1 MNRQKIEQC
10 IYELLEAIGE
20 DPKRE
25 GLVETPKRVARA
37 YAEILGADE
46 PDVSE
51 FFKTFDY
58 EGDGVVIQNDIEFY
72 SMCEHHMLPFFGKVH
87 IAYLPNNKVIGLSKL
102 GRIVDHYSKNLQLQ
116 ERLNEQIASS
126 LIEHLECKGVVVMI
140 EAHHMCMSMRGIK
153 KGNAITKSVVTKGIY
168 KSDSGARAEILS
180 LLTN

>member
-1 MNRQKIEQC
+1 MNRDKIEQC
-10 IYELLEAIGE
+10 IYDLLEAIGE
-20 DPKRE
+20 DPNRE
-25 GLVETPKRVARA
+25 GLVETPKRVAKA

-46 PDVSE
+46 PEVSE

-72 SMCEHHMLPFFGKVH
+72 SMCEHHMLPFYGKVH

-153 KGNAITKSVVTKGIY
+153 KGNAITKSVVSKGLY
-168 KSDSGARAEILS
+168 ATDAAARQEVLS
-180 LLTN
+180 LLKN